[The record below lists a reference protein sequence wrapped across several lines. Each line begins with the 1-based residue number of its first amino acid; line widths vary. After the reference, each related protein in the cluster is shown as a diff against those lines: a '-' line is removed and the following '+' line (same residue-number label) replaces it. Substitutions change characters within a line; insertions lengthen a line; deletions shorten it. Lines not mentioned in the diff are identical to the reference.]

1 MEDSS
6 APRPIMDLPFTP
18 RSSNSRENGITSTT
32 MVPIVRME
40 ALVAIADEVCVPSI
54 STSTRKEKSNSFLS
68 HKRVS
73 VRENEKIN
81 NVSSI

>member
-1 MEDSS
+1 
-6 APRPIMDLPFTP
+6 
-18 RSSNSRENGITSTT
+18 

-68 HKRVS
+68 HKRES
-73 VRENEKIN
+73 ARENEKIN
-81 NVSSI
+81 RF